1 VAIHVPPL
9 RECREDI
16 PVLIDEFVRQ
26 FSKENDRNVTGMS
39 AAAMDLLT
47 AHPWPGNVRELKNC
61 VEGMLVMSAADGLLD
76 VPDIPNPVRQL
87 GDKASGPQTNSG
99 LTMREI
105 EKMAIADALAA
116 AGYNRREA
124 AATLDIGLST
134 LYRKEK
140 EYGLGGGRDGRNRV
154 GGRLLE
160 RS

>member
-1 VAIHVPPL
+1 
-9 RECREDI
+9 
-16 PVLIDEFVRQ
+16 
-26 FSKENDRNVTGMS
+26 
-39 AAAMDLLT
+39 
-47 AHPWPGNVRELKNC
+47 
-61 VEGMLVMSAADGLLD
+61 
-76 VPDIPNPVRQL
+76 
-87 GDKASGPQTNSG
+87 
-99 LTMREI
+99 MREI